1 MPQADE
7 SPERRRLR
15 EDARAFF
22 REHRPADPGWKLPQ
36 TFLEVES
43 ERQLRYLQAWQRRV
57 YEAGLLG
64 VEWPEA
70 YGGRGLPSGSQRVIA
85 EEMTGAGVPFMVNH
99 IGLAWAGPT
108 IMASGTEAQKQRYL
122 KPLLSCE
129 EVWCQGFSEP
139 GSGSDLASLRT
150 SAARRG
156 DNYVVSGHKVWTTQA
171 LWADWMILLARTDP
185 MAPRYHGLSYFLFPM
200 KSKGVEIRPLVK
212 MTGEGGFNQVLFED
226 VEIPS
231 SSLLGREG
239 DGWQLAIM
247 TLTFE
252 RGAAEGSA
260 LGGLVG
266 LSDGVSRLVEL
277 ARAARRDGRP
287 AIEDPYVR
295 DRLAQLSIEEEA
307 LFASAY
313 RYKVPGLVEDR
324 PMAIPFMAKLAA
336 TEFAQR
342 LAAFAQEIE
351 GPAAQYA
358 FGAERALHGGYW
370 QRAYMNS
377 FGFTIGGGTSE
388 IQRNIIGERVLGLA
402 KSK

>member
-1 MPQADE
+1 
-7 SPERRRLR
+7 
-15 EDARAFF
+15 
-22 REHRPADPGWKLPQ
+22 
-36 TFLEVES
+36 
-43 ERQLRYLQAWQRRV
+43 
-57 YEAGLLG
+57 
-64 VEWPEA
+64 
-70 YGGRGLPSGSQRVIA
+70 
-85 EEMTGAGVPFMVNH
+85 
-99 IGLAWAGPT
+99 
-108 IMASGTEAQKQRYL
+108 
-122 KPLLSCE
+122 
-129 EVWCQGFSEP
+129 
-139 GSGSDLASLRT
+139 
-150 SAARRG
+150 
-156 DNYVVSGHKVWTTQA
+156 
-171 LWADWMILLARTDP
+171 
-185 MAPRYHGLSYFLFPM
+185 
-200 KSKGVEIRPLVK
+200 

-226 VEIPS
+226 VEIPP

-287 AIEDPYVR
+287 AIEDPYLR

-324 PMAIPFMAKLAA
+324 PMAIPFMSKLAA

-342 LAAFAQEIE
+342 LAALAQEIE
-351 GPAAQYA
+351 GPAAHYA
-358 FGAERALHGGYW
+358 FGAERSIDNGYW